1 MAEKLLANS
10 HCLLK
15 LTMEDNFDDLL
26 VSHTDTSPLN
36 TIQRDYQKPGCSKE
50 YDEDSDLSDEIPS
63 YQLPLKT
70 EKEQAV
76 EEKKKQSHAKRKRK
90 AEAEVTSFNGG
101 QNQKNGGIHKKK
113 KETLDKTVPSHSGY
127 NVRANIPPDEQ
138 FKETFRRL
146 SKNPSKVLFLP

>member
-63 YQLPLKT
+63 YQLPPKT
-70 EKEQAV
+70 EQEQAV
-76 EEKKKQSHAKRKRK
+76 EDEKQSHAKRKRK
-90 AEAEVTSFNGG
+90 AEAEVTSST
-101 QNQKNGGIHKKK
+101 
-113 KETLDKTVPSHSGY
+113 ETKIRKTEESI
-127 NVRANIPPDEQ
+127 R
-138 FKETFRRL
+138 KRRRH
-146 SKNPSKVLFLP
+146 